1 MADKRPGL
9 LKDIRWRLEALAFD
23 VAAAFM
29 SLWPIDLVS
38 AAGAWLL
45 GTIGP
50 LTSTQRTVERNLRL
64 AFPEKDPEERRR
76 IARAAWRN
84 TGRVFAELPLMH
96 RVTEAN
102 GRIEVVGR
110 EYLDEAVEKKIPTMF
125 FSGHISNYEAMALVL
140 YSTSLDIILTY
151 RQANN
156 PYFDRRIV
164 ASRRRYGVNAFA
176 SKGDEA
182 ARDLMRKLLRGGS
195 IGFMVDQKFSFGP
208 SVPFFGHP
216 APTNPGPARL
226 AIGGKAHM
234 QPMSVTRLKGARYR
248 VTLHEPYY
256 LERTGDRDADVVEG
270 TRRITRF
277 MEDRARETP
286 EQYFWMHRRW
296 ADEVYRELAAKEAAE
311 AHQGRDTPR

>member
-38 AAGAWLL
+38 ASGAWLL

-64 AFPEKDPEERRR
+64 AFPEKSPEERRR

-110 EYLDEAVEKKIPTMF
+110 EYLEEAVEKKIPTMF
-125 FSGHISNYEAMALVL
+125 FSG
-140 YSTSLDIILTY
+140 
-151 RQANN
+151 
-156 PYFDRRIV
+156 
-164 ASRRRYGVNAFA
+164 
-176 SKGDEA
+176 
-182 ARDLMRKLLRGGS
+182 
-195 IGFMVDQKFSFGP
+195 
-208 SVPFFGHP
+208 
-216 APTNPGPARL
+216 
-226 AIGGKAHM
+226 
-234 QPMSVTRLKGARYR
+234 
-248 VTLHEPYY
+248 
-256 LERTGDRDADVVEG
+256 
-270 TRRITRF
+270 
-277 MEDRARETP
+277 
-286 EQYFWMHRRW
+286 
-296 ADEVYRELAAKEAAE
+296 
-311 AHQGRDTPR
+311 